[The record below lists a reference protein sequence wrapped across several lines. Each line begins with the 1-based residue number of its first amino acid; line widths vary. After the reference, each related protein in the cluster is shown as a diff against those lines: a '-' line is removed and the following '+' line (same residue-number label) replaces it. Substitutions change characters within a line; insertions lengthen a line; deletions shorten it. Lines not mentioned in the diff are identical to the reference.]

1 MPKKKAEKME
11 LYLNKNH
18 FDTYLELLNTA
29 LVKTKL
35 DLVGLNSSF
44 GKLKRRL
51 I

>member
-1 MPKKKAEKME
+1 MPKKKVEKME

-18 FDTYLELLNTA
+18 FDTYSVVLNTY
-29 LVKTKL
+29 LVKMKL

-44 GKLKRRL
+44 GKLKRRF